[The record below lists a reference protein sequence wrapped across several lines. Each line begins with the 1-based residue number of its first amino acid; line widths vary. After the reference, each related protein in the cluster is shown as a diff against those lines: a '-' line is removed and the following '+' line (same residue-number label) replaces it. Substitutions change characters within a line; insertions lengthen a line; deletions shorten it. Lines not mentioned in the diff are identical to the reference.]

1 MSGIVQD
8 LSFGDWLISFGITP
22 SRSIHVITGVRMSFF
37 FLRLNNVPPYRYVSF
52 CLSIQPS
59 PDTWVASTF
68 WLL

>member
-37 FLRLNNVPPYRYVSF
+37 FF
-52 CLSIQPS
+52 K
-59 PDTWVASTF
+59 AE
-68 WLL
+68 